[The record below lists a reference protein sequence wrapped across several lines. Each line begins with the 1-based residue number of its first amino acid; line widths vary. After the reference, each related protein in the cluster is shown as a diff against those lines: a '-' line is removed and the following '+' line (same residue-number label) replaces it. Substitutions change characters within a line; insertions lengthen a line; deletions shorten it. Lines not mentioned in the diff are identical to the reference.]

1 MQKTLEFNYYKP
13 NDPATKNIIHSI
25 WQMDRFTSYVKEY
38 IIPKGIVEI
47 IFNFSD
53 GSPIIAQ
60 FENRKYQLP
69 KCFIN
74 GYNTMAIQ
82 IQPPK
87 HQVFFGIQFLPLS
100 IKKIFG
106 TPASEFSDI
115 AVDITLLDPSFNS
128 LWHQVVEQENF
139 DDRVAVF
146 LAWVKRNFI
155 EWHPQ
160 EQLINKFLYTV
171 NQDEYSVKALADYL
185 CYSPR
190 QLSRKLSEA
199 TTMNTEEILLYKKY
213 LHAVHLMHH
222 TDLSLTAIAYQSR
235 FSDQSH
241 FIKSFRAYT
250 KMTPGE
256 YRGIKSANQGHIYQN
271 VR

>member
-1 MQKTLEFNYYKP
+1 
-13 NDPATKNIIHSI
+13 
-25 WQMDRFTSYVKEY
+25 MDRFTSYIKEY

-47 IFNFSD
+47 IFNFSN

-74 GYNTMAIQ
+74 GYNTMPIQ
-82 IQPPK
+82 ILPPK
-87 HQVFFGIQFLPLS
+87 QQVFFGVQVQPLS

-128 LWHQVVEQENF
+128 LWHQVAEQENF
-139 DDRVAVF
+139 DDRVGVF
-146 LAWVKRNFI
+146 LAWAKRNFI
-155 EWHPQ
+155 ECHPQ
-160 EQLINKFLYTV
+160 EQLINKFLCTID
-171 NQDEYSVKALADYL
+171 QDGYSVKALADYL

-190 QLSRKLSEA
+190 QLSRKLSET

-213 LHAVHLMHH
+213 LHAVHLIHH
-222 TDLSLTAIAYQSR
+222 TDLSLTAIAYQSQ

-241 FIKSFRAYT
+241 FIRSFRAYT

-256 YRGIKSANQGHIYQN
+256 YKVNKSGAKGHIFQN